1 MTRTPVCNRVAL
13 RLERRDEHPARPISS
28 QRGNRM

>member
-13 RLERRDEHPARPISS
+13 RLERRDEQA
-28 QRGNRM
+28 